1 MKAVITPA
9 YLPNIYYLSWLL
21 NQEKIFFTADTHYQK
36 QTYRNRCEI
45 YGPNGKLKLTIPITH
60 KKAQLHQKENE
71 AQIAFVSAWQKQHW
85 KSLCAAYRSS
95 PYFEF
100 YEDDIHPFYT
110 NKTALLLEFNLA
122 LLEKIMALI
131 EFPFK
136 YELISWDP
144 SLHYRMDGL
153 IEAKKKK
160 VTPTS
165 VVYLN
170 FRDFIFPLAKKLKT
184 HYFVAED
191 DCKVYD
197 KYTKY
202 IDEYSQYDVV
212 RVGYHKIHKIKGN
225 I

>member
-1 MKAVITPA
+1 T
-9 YLPNIYYLSWLL
+9 
-21 NQEKIFFTADTHYQK
+21 F
-36 QTYRNRCEI
+36 RNRCEI

-71 AQIAFVSAWQKQHW
+71 VQIAFVSAWQKQHW

-100 YEDDIHPFYT
+100 YEADIHPFYT

-160 VTPTS
+160 VLNLLPYHQVFQNKFGFIENLSILDLLFNLGPNTLD
-165 VVYLN
+165 YL
-170 FRDFIFPLAKKLKT
+170 KKQAL
-184 HYFVAED
+184 
-191 DCKVYD
+191 
-197 KYTKY
+197 
-202 IDEYSQYDVV
+202 EY
-212 RVGYHKIHKIKGN
+212 
-225 I
+225 

>member
-1 MKAVITPA
+1 MAGLFLLPKKEKENGGMKAVITPA

-36 QTYRNRCEI
+36 QTFRNRCEI

-60 KKAQLHQKENE
+60 QKAQLHQKENE
-71 AQIAFVSAWQKQHW
+71 VQIAFVSAWQKQHW

-100 YEDDIHPFYT
+100 YEADIHPFYT

-160 VTPTS
+160 VLNLLPYHQVFQNKFGFIENLSILDLLFNLGPNTLD
-165 VVYLN
+165 YLKN
-170 FRDFIFPLAKKLKT
+170 QAF
-184 HYFVAED
+184 
-191 DCKVYD
+191 
-197 KYTKY
+197 
-202 IDEYSQYDVV
+202 EY
-212 RVGYHKIHKIKGN
+212 
-225 I
+225 